1 MQLGVGELGIESGS
15 HDFRSC
21 GLSLILMGKVRS
33 WWQSKGMEDNLL
45 KLTRKSLVGQ
55 KQEPPG

>member
-1 MQLGVGELGIESGS
+1 MQLGVGELGIEPGS

-21 GLSLILMGKVRS
+21 GLSLILMGKVWS
-33 WWQSKGMEDNLL
+33 WWQSKGMDNLL
-45 KLTRKSLVGQ
+45 KVTRKSLVGQ